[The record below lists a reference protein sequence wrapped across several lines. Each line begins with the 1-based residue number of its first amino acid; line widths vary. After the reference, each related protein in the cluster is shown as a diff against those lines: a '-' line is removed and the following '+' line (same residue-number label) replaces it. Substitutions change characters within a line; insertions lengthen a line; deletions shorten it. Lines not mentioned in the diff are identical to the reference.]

1 MQTLSFPINLHGLLL
16 ETLLSE
22 LRCRVVK
29 AQLNHC
35 SLSSLLFPFNSGYAL
50 VNHAIATYSVTCP
63 LDCTLECLRDTRC
76 QSFNCADAG
85 HTCEINGQSKA
96 TSLNDFQSMEG
107 STYYGPTTETVRHL
121 VLRSKFKFSPLM
133 DILSAN
139 GKSLVYLER
148 AFERTAK
155 NLKFMAGK

>member
-1 MQTLSFPINLHGLLL
+1 
-16 ETLLSE
+16 
-22 LRCRVVK
+22 
-29 AQLNHC
+29 
-35 SLSSLLFPFNSGYAL
+35 
-50 VNHAIATYSVTCP
+50 
-63 LDCTLECLRDTRC
+63 
-76 QSFNCADAG
+76 
-85 HTCEINGQSKA
+85 
-96 TSLNDFQSMEG
+96 MEG